1 MASIPINH
9 RALFLDD
16 IGNPLRVE
24 TRPTPQAT
32 TGSAVVKILTAK
44 ILSYS
49 GDIYNGKR
57 KYPLPTP
64 MVPGCAAIGCVAAVG
79 SDATKLAV
87 GDLVLV
93 DIYLRGRDDPTQAAL
108 SGVHEGYTEMSSRL
122 MLGEWRDSTFAEYAK
137 MPLENCH
144 RLDQARL
151 LGPITE
157 GGLGYEVEDL
167 LALTGQ
173 LVAFGGLRRIGV
185 EAGEKVIVSPA
196 TGAFGSAAVQVALA
210 LGASVIAMGRNM
222 EALKNLQE
230 MFGAARLQV
239 VKITNDQRQEMDALA
254 RCGPADAFLD
264 ISPPMAA
271 GSSHIMS
278 GILSLK
284 HSGRVCF
291 MGSGIGDV
299 PLPIAALTAKNLT
312 IKGKWMYERDDIWKI
327 IQMVESGVLK
337 LGKQVGYTT
346 VKKYK
351 LEQWEEAFSCAAQ
364 RAGPGE
370 QVVFTMEASD

>member
-16 IGNPLRVE
+16 IGRPLKVE

-32 TGSAVVKILTAK
+32 AGTAVVKILVAK

-57 KYPLPTP
+57 NYPLPTP
-64 MVPGCAAIGCVAAVG
+64 MVPGCAAIGHIAAVG
-79 SDATKLAV
+79 SDATKLSV

-108 SGVHEGYTEMSSRL
+108 SGIHEGHTEMSSQL
-122 MLGEWRDSTFAEYAK
+122 LLGEWRDSTFAEYAK
-137 MPLENCH
+137 MPLENCY
-144 RLDQARL
+144 RLDQRRL
-151 LGPITE
+151 LGSTSE

-173 LVAFGGLRRIGV
+173 LVAFGGLRSIGI
-185 EAGEKVIVSPA
+185 EPGDKVIVSPA

-222 EALKNLQE
+222 EVLKNIQE

-239 VKITNDQRQEMDALA
+239 VKITNNQRQEIDALA
-254 RCGPADAFLD
+254 RCGLADAFFD

-271 GSSHIMS
+271 GSSHIVS

-284 HSGRVCF
+284 HSGRACF

-299 PLPIAALTAKNLT
+299 PIPAAALMAKNLT

-327 IQMVESGVLK
+327 IQMAESGVLK
-337 LGKQVGYTT
+337 LGKQAGWVT

-351 LEQWEEAFSCAAQ
+351 LEQWAEAFSCAAQ

-370 QVVFTMEASD
+370 QVVFTM